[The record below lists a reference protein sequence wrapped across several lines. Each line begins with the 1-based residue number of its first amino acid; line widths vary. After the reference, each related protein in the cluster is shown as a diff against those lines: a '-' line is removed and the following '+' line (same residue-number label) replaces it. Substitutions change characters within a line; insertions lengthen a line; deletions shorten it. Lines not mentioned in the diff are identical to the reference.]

1 VTISEN
7 NNTKLIKDW
16 IRPLQKSLTIE
27 TENKFI
33 NTLGREKY
41 FNDYLHESL
50 KKLDN
55 LNISEEFLR
64 IFNEFSKKYNEYNR
78 LDENQRKRL
87 IIDTR
92 KNLYKLGK
100 TLEVESSNNISNK
113 VILNKPDSSLSF
125 DSDISL
131 IKNVGK
137 VYKNKL
143 NELGIFHI
151 KDLINYFPRTYLDYT
166 NRVKII
172 NLKPD
177 NLYTCIGNIK
187 RFYIHKSKK
196 NSNLSIMNILV
207 SDETS
212 SIKVTKFFLGRRF
225 RSYSFFTSQ
234 KSLYTAGTKL
244 AISGKVKLTEYGKTF
259 VDPQIEI
266 LKDNNDNFNFSGKI
280 LPLYSLGEALSNM
293 SFIKLMKKVL
303 IYSKQYPEILNKKQL
318 DSLSLLSKGESLIN
332 IHFPPTQQALIE
344 SKKRLVF
351 DELFLLQIKF
361 LLRKRNTKKNVI
373 AQQLPQKKSLLK
385 EFLNT
390 FPFELTK
397 SQVNVLN
404 EIKKD
409 LSNPVPMSRLLQ
421 GDVGSGKTIIA
432 IASLLIVIEKK
443 LQGAF
448 MVPTEVLA
456 EQHYKNLL
464 KYLNPLLVSVE
475 LLTGNTPKKKRK
487 EILSNLNNGLVD
499 ILVGTHA
506 LFEDKVIFNSLG
518 MVVIDEQHRFGV
530 TQRNRLLN
538 KGENTNL
545 LSMTATPIPRTL
557 ALSIYGDLDV
567 SQITELPPG
576 RVPITT
582 KIISE
587 DDLNNLFKNVEDE
600 LNQGKQAYVI
610 LPLIED
616 SEKLNLSSAKKTF
629 KHLSEEVFF
638 NKKVGLLH
646 GKLSSQEKNEVI
658 NSFLKNEINILVS
671 TTVIEVGIDVPNA
684 TIMIIY
690 NSERFGLSQLH
701 QLRGRVGRGSTKSF
715 CYLVTSDKN
724 GLENKRLCVLQKSND
739 GFYIAEKDLELRGP
753 GQILGYRQSGL
764 PDFVLDNL
772 PNNKFLIDKAR
783 QEAIKVVS
791 DDPDLKENIVLRN
804 ILIDNSDNKFIHDF
818 LN

>member
-1 VTISEN
+1 VTFCGN
-7 NNTKLIKDW
+7 NNKLIKDW
-16 IRPLQKSLTIE
+16 IRLLQKSLTIE

-50 KKLDN
+50 KKIEN
-55 LNISEEFLR
+55 LGLSDEYLR
-64 IFNEFSKKYNEYNR
+64 IFNEFSKKYNEYNK
-78 LDENQRKRL
+78 LGDNQRKRL

-92 KNLYKLGK
+92 RNLYKLGK
-100 TLEVESSNNISNK
+100 TLEIESSNTFSNK
-113 VILNKPDSSLSF
+113 VILNKADSSLTL

-166 NRVKII
+166 NRVKVM

-177 NLYTCIGNIK
+177 KLYTCIASIK
-187 RFYIHKSKK
+187 RFYIHKSTK
-196 NSNLSIMNILV
+196 NSNLSIMNFVV
-207 SDETS
+207 SDETA

-225 RSYSFFTSQ
+225 RSYSFFASQ
-234 KSLYTAGTKL
+234 KSLYTPGTKL
-244 AISGKVKLTEYGKTF
+244 AISGKVKLTDYGKTF

-266 LKDNNDNFNFSGKI
+266 LKDNNDDFNFSGKI
-280 LPLYSLGEALSNM
+280 LPLYSLAEAISNM

-303 IYSKQYPEILNKKQL
+303 VYANQYPEILNQKQL
-318 DSLSLLSKGESLIN
+318 DSLSLLSRGESLIN
-332 IHFPPTQQALIE
+332 IHLPPTQEALIE

-361 LLRKRNTKKNVI
+361 LIRKRKKNKNVI
-373 AQQLPQKKSLLK
+373 AKQLPQKKSLLK
-385 EFLNT
+385 EFLKT

-409 LSNPVPMSRLLQ
+409 LSNPEPMSRLLQ

-432 IASLLIVIEKK
+432 IASLLIVIEKN

-464 KYLNPLLVSVE
+464 NYLNPLLVSVE
-475 LLTGNTPKKKRK
+475 LLTGNTPQKKRK

-506 LFEDKVIFNSLG
+506 IFEDKVIFNSLG

-567 SQITELPPG
+567 SQITQLPPG

-587 DDLNNLFKNVEDE
+587 DELTNLFKVVDDE
-600 LNQGKQAYVI
+600 ITKGRQAYVI

-629 KHLSEEVFF
+629 KYLSEEVFF
-638 NKKVGLLH
+638 NRKVGLLH
-646 GKLSSQEKNEVI
+646 GKLNSQEKNEVI
-658 NSFLKNEINILVS
+658 NSFLKNKINILVS

-701 QLRGRVGRGSTKSF
+701 QLRGRVGRGSSKSY

-772 PNNKFLIDKAR
+772 PNNKFLIEKAR
-783 QEAIKVVS
+783 EEAIKVVS
-791 DDPDLKENIVLRN
+791 NDPDLKENLILRN
-804 ILIDNSDNKFIHDF
+804 LLIDNSDNKFIHDF